1 MSSNTYMNERIKK
14 MSNLSINQLLTNIN
28 NGFTEFWNQYNSKNN
43 NPRSA
48 TKKANSSYKPSP
60 RTRAES
66 IARWKEKRKSQTFDK
81 VIRYP
86 SRQRNALVRA
96 RRDGKFVKTRT
107 AKKVP
112 NASSRA
118 QTPNT
123 NKSPGSKK
131 I

>member
-14 MSNLSINQLLTNIN
+14 MSNLSINQLLTNLN

-43 NPRSA
+43 SPRSA
-48 TKKANSSYKPSP
+48 TKKAHSSYKPSP

-66 IARWKEKRKSQTFDK
+66 IARWKEKRKRQTTNK

-86 SRQRNALVRA
+86 SRQKSAHVRA
-96 RRDGKFVKTRT
+96 RRDDGKFVKT

-112 NASSRA
+112 DASSRA

-123 NKSPGSKK
+123 NKFPVSKK

>member
-14 MSNLSINQLLTNIN
+14 MSNLSINQLLTNLN
-28 NGFTEFWNQYNSKNN
+28 NGFTEFWKQYNSKNN
-43 NPRSA
+43 SPRSA
-48 TKKANSSYKPSP
+48 TKKAHSSYKPSP

-66 IARWKEKRKSQTFDK
+66 IARWKEKRKRQTTNK

-86 SRQRNALVRA
+86 SRQKSAHVRA
-96 RRDGKFVKTRT
+96 RRDDGKFVKT

-112 NASSRA
+112 DASSRA

-123 NKSPGSKK
+123 NKFPSSKK

>member
-14 MSNLSINQLLTNIN
+14 MSNLSINQLLTNLN

-43 NPRSA
+43 SPRSA
-48 TKKANSSYKPSP
+48 TKKAHSSYKPSP

-66 IARWKEKRKSQTFDK
+66 IARWKEKRKRQTTNK

-86 SRQRNALVRA
+86 SRQKSAHVRA
-96 RRDGKFVKTRT
+96 RRDDGKFVKT

-112 NASSRA
+112 DASSRA

-123 NKSPGSKK
+123 NKFPSSKK

>member
-1 MSSNTYMNERIKK
+1 MSSNSYMNERIKK
-14 MSNLSINQLLTNIN
+14 MSNLSINQLLTNLN

-43 NPRSA
+43 SPRS
-48 TKKANSSYKPSP
+48 TIKKAHSP

-66 IARWKEKRKSQTFDK
+66 IARWKEKRKRQTSDK

-86 SRQRNALVRA
+86 SRQKSALVRA

-107 AKKVP
+107 AKKAP

-118 QTPNT
+118 QTPTPN
-123 NKSPGSKK
+123 SKK

>member
-1 MSSNTYMNERIKK
+1 MNERIKK
-14 MSNLSINQLLTNIN
+14 MSNLSINQLLTNLN

-43 NPRSA
+43 SPRSA
-48 TKKANSSYKPSP
+48 TKKAHSSYKPSP

-66 IARWKEKRKSQTFDK
+66 IARWKEKRKRQTTNK

-86 SRQRNALVRA
+86 SRQKSAYVRA

-107 AKKVP
+107 DKKAP
-112 NASSRA
+112 DASSRA
-118 QTPNT
+118 QTPNP
-123 NKSPGSKK
+123 NNKK

>member
-1 MSSNTYMNERIKK
+1 MDTGEALRIDG
-14 MSNLSINQLLTNIN
+14 IN
-28 NGFTEFWNQYNSKNN
+28 NCNCFVSVVTNEQLQFWNQYNSKNN
-43 NPRSA
+43 SPRSA